1 MRPGFPWT
9 DEGGS
14 PLDPVPS
21 APKHPANQAREKGR
35 GGRGT
40 CHAANGIAGATGAGG
55 MGEDDNGHEIEPA
68 LTSGGKPPDTPK
80 TVAISASVG
89 RAGGGVAA

>member
-1 MRPGFPWT
+1 MRPGSPGLT
-9 DEGGS
+9 KGLH

-21 APKHPANQAREKGR
+21 APKHPAYQAREKGR
-35 GGRGT
+35 GGRRT

-55 MGEDDNGHEIEPA
+55 VSEDGNGHEIEPA